1 MKHALSVLPLVT
13 AVSLGLTASA
23 RAATQTVTN
32 LNDSG
37 TGSLRTAITAAASGD
52 TVVFQSGLNGTIT
65 LASVLP
71 TISKNLTIQGPG
83 ASIITVSGANLYRV
97 FNIGSVVVNVSGI
110 TIANG
115 SVASG
120 NGAGISSS
128 SGGTLTIS
136 NSVITGNT
144 TPNSGGAIAFTGSLT
159 ITNSV
164 ISGNHATGS
173 AAIFSGGNLTV
184 DNTTFSGNT
193 LTTTT
198 NNYGGAITFFAASPS
213 TVVNISRSTFSG
225 NQAQAGGAIYVA
237 GNTLG
242 TYSITNST
250 FAFNTATAGAGA
262 GIWINNTTSGIV
274 FRGGGK

>member
-1 MKHALSVLPLVT
+1 MVFSVSFCWPSICRYFTHLNQSLGRDFRAATPTTFSRRRMKHALSVLPLVT

-128 SGGTLTIS
+128 
-136 NSVITGNT
+136 
-144 TPNSGGAIAFTGSLT
+144 
-159 ITNSV
+159 
-164 ISGNHATGS
+164 
-173 AAIFSGGNLTV
+173 
-184 DNTTFSGNT
+184 
-193 LTTTT
+193 
-198 NNYGGAITFFAASPS
+198 
-213 TVVNISRSTFSG
+213 
-225 NQAQAGGAIYVA
+225 
-237 GNTLG
+237 
-242 TYSITNST
+242 
-250 FAFNTATAGAGA
+250 
-262 GIWINNTTSGIV
+262 
-274 FRGGGK
+274 